1 MFRRE
6 VFMPAAVG
14 APLCTTCSLMERWAE
29 QTIAWSPE
37 KSRGFRRSD
46 SPPEFLPPQG
56 VGIIFRRA
64 L

>member
-6 VFMPAAVG
+6 VFMPGGCRRGTAVHTLFSEG
-14 APLCTTCSLMERWAE
+14 NDGQSRE
-29 QTIAWSPE
+29 SPPD